1 MSCCADDVLAMSD
14 DQHKLQCLLDI
25 ASKTGGML
33 RIQYGAAKT
42 KIIVSGPDVDQRYY
56 ADTKP
61 WVMDSQTV
69 SVVEDNDHLGQI
81 ISGQRQL
88 EKNIDNR
95 LKKGRSSLY
104 SLLGSGFTYK
114 CNLSPT
120 LQLHLFRTFICPV
133 MLSGLSTFAI
143 RPSNMEPLAIFQRK
157 ILKSIFKLS
166 KYASTSAIHFWQ
178 PNCQLK
184 GNCTEICFLSY
195 IAFGQIHT

>member
-1 MSCCADDVLAMSD
+1 MSD

-95 LKKGRSSLY
+95 LKKG
-104 SLLGSGFTYK
+104 
-114 CNLSPT
+114 CINV
-120 LQLHLFRTFICPV
+120 I
-133 MLSGLSTFAI
+133 
-143 RPSNMEPLAIFQRK
+143 
-157 ILKSIFKLS
+157 
-166 KYASTSAIHFWQ
+166 
-178 PNCQLK
+178 
-184 GNCTEICFLSY
+184 
-195 IAFGQIHT
+195 